1 MGTLILLGMLLI
13 PNRAPQGLWWQFS
26 GPHGHWPHRWDWSW
40 AGSGADS
47 ELGPRFFCSSS
58 LGGPWLSKSSSG
70 PLWPCGAG
78 WPLHQ
83 PGVMDCY
90 SARIWERGKREQKL
104 IIVFGET
111 VTHPISC
118 HSEQSTGKTGLFTA
132 KETEALET
140 WNSFQN
146 YIMRKQYQISV

>member
-1 MGTLILLGMLLI
+1 MGTLTLLGMLLI
-13 PNRAPQGLWWQFS
+13 PNRAPQGGSFLVHMVTDHT
-26 GPHGHWPHRWDWSW
+26 GETGVG

-83 PGVMDCY
+83 PVVMDCY
-90 SARIWERGKREQKL
+90 SARIWERRKREQKL
-104 IIVFGET
+104 IIVFRET

-118 HSEQSTGKTGLFTA
+118 RSAQSTGKTGLFTA